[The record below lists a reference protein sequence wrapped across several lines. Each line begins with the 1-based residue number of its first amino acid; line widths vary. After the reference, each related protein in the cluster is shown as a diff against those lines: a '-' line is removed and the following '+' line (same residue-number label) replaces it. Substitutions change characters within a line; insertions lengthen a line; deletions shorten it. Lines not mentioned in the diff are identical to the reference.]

1 MKKLFFVFLA
11 IQTSMLG
18 QIGTGQWRFHV
29 PNRQALDVLKIN
41 QSVFAAFE
49 NGLLEYDTDSH
60 EKSSWNYVNGL
71 SDQGLT
77 CLGNFNDALFIG
89 YANGN
94 IDKLSNNQV
103 TNIPAIKLAQIQG
116 DKRVN
121 KFVENDG
128 FLYVATGFSIVKLD
142 PSKNEV
148 RDTYYPTIENT
159 AILDIAFKGDTI
171 FALTAT
177 KLLKAHKTAL
187 ALADPSQWSI
197 DTRLDILSENT
208 YKDIEVFNA
217 NIYVL
222 FCNSSYGKD
231 RVYELSS
238 SGLNR
243 ITEDTVYLEIYSLNT
258 SDGKFSINMDGSVQL
273 LNSDLSVHKNY
284 TAYLLDSPIT
294 VNQSFTAS
302 GITWLAD
309 NTKGLLKI
317 NNEKSVEQI
326 HVESPPKNSFYAMDW
341 SSGKLAIAGGGLSGI
356 MFTYNDAGFYLFE
369 DEHWSLFDKDKCA
382 SWKGKDIW
390 DIVSVSV
397 NPVNPSQIA
406 AGSYSLVPLSIVN
419 TEKNTAEN
427 YLVSDSSTIQN
438 TTLGNGMAFISSL
451 KYDENGNLWMVN
463 GYTDSPLKVYT
474 ASGKWV
480 EYDCGSKA
488 KGKFSKKL
496 TIDYFGN
503 KWFVIDGVGLI
514 GYNDNGTIETISD
527 DKIVTLNTGQ
537 STGALPS
544 ETVNA
549 IATDFDNNLWIGT
562 DNGFAVLY
570 GADNAFDAG
579 PNEYNAQRIKI
590 EYEGNVEY
598 VLGNTAISDIE
609 VDGANRKWIATVNSG
624 LILLSSDGTT
634 VITQFTTENSP
645 LISNNIF
652 DITIDQ
658 ASGELYIIT
667 DKGLISYR
675 TDATYEDPD
684 YKSVTVFPNPVR
696 PDFDGPITMQG
707 IRYDS
712 DIKITDVAGNLVYKT
727 TSNGGTA
734 TWNGKT
740 LTGERAA
747 TGVYLIWTAPN
758 EGKGRKVGK
767 VLIIR

>member
-1 MKKLFFVFLA
+1 
-11 IQTSMLG
+11 
-18 QIGTGQWRFHV
+18 
-29 PNRQALDVLKIN
+29 
-41 QSVFAAFE
+41 
-49 NGLLEYDTDSH
+49 
-60 EKSSWNYVNGL
+60 
-71 SDQGLT
+71 
-77 CLGNFNDALFIG
+77 
-89 YANGN
+89 
-94 IDKLSNNQV
+94 
-103 TNIPAIKLAQIQG
+103 
-116 DKRVN
+116 
-121 KFVENDG
+121 
-128 FLYVATGFSIVKLD
+128 
-142 PSKNEV
+142 
-148 RDTYYPTIENT
+148 
-159 AILDIAFKGDTI
+159 
-171 FALTAT
+171 
-177 KLLKAHKTAL
+177 
-187 ALADPSQWSI
+187 
-197 DTRLDILSENT
+197 
-208 YKDIEVFNA
+208 
-217 NIYVL
+217 
-222 FCNSSYGKD
+222 
-231 RVYELSS
+231 
-238 SGLNR
+238 
-243 ITEDTVYLEIYSLNT
+243 
-258 SDGKFSINMDGSVQL
+258 
-273 LNSDLSVHKNY
+273 
-284 TAYLLDSPIT
+284 
-294 VNQSFTAS
+294 
-302 GITWLAD
+302 
-309 NTKGLLKI
+309 
-317 NNEKSVEQI
+317 
-326 HVESPPKNSFYAMDW
+326 
-341 SSGKLAIAGGGLSGI
+341 
-356 MFTYNDAGFYLFE
+356 
-369 DEHWSLFDKDKCA
+369 
-382 SWKGKDIW
+382 
-390 DIVSVSV
+390 
-397 NPVNPSQIA
+397 
-406 AGSYSLVPLSIVN
+406 
-419 TEKNTAEN
+419 
-427 YLVSDSSTIQN
+427 
-438 TTLGNGMAFISSL
+438 
-451 KYDENGNLWMVN
+451 
-463 GYTDSPLKVYT
+463 
-474 ASGKWV
+474 
-480 EYDCGSKA
+480 
-488 KGKFSKKL
+488 
-496 TIDYFGN
+496 
-503 KWFVIDGVGLI
+503 VIDGVGLI

-570 GADNAFDAG
+570 GTDNAFDAG

-652 DITIDQ
+652 DITLDQ